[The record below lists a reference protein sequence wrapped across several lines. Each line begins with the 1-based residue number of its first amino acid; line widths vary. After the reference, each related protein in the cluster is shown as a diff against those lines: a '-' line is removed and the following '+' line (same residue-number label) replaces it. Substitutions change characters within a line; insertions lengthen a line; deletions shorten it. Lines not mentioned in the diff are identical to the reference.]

1 MLQLLYFRSNP
12 SWIVDSAY
20 RVLPSYW
27 KIYHIIYRITGPS
40 MGLDNPGRGRLV
52 CPDSAILPDPV
63 TLAATDYM
71 LLDSGVLGIGSLM
84 L

>member
-1 MLQLLYFRSNP
+1 
-12 SWIVDSAY
+12 
-20 RVLPSYW
+20 
-27 KIYHIIYRITGPS
+27 

-71 LLDSGVLGIGSLM
+71 LLDSGVLGIASLM